1 MIFNK
6 FRIKGVT
13 LKNKIVVSPMCQYSG
28 KNGSPTSWHYSH
40 LSNLMRSGAG
50 MIMIESTAVSENGKI
65 THNDLCLSNYTQEK
79 NFKKLKKFLS
89 EINETPIGI
98 QISHSGRK
106 GSSFVP
112 WIKKILL

>member
-1 MIFNK
+1 MPIFWK
-6 FRIKGVT
+6 KW
-13 LKNKIVVSPMCQYSG
+13 
-28 KNGSPTSWHYSH
+28 SPTSWHYSH

-79 NFKKLKKFLS
+79 IFKNLKILS

-106 GSSFVP
+106 DRPLYHGL
-112 WIKKILL
+112 KKILL

>member
-13 LKNKIVVSPMCQYSG
+13 LKNKIVSPMCQHSG
-28 KNGSPTSWHYSH
+28 KMEADIMALYH

-79 NFKKLKKFLS
+79 ILK
-89 EINETPIGI
+89 T
-98 QISHSGRK
+98 
-106 GSSFVP
+106 
-112 WIKKILL
+112 

>member
-1 MIFNK
+1 
-6 FRIKGVT
+6 
-13 LKNKIVVSPMCQYSG
+13 
-28 KNGSPTSWHYSH
+28 
-40 LSNLMRSGAG
+40 MRSGAG

-79 NFKKLKKFLS
+79 ILKKLKKFLS
-89 EINETPIGI
+89 EINKTPIGI

-112 WIKKILL
+112 WIKKNTPLDKKINVGKHFPHLQLRETNIGQVTKN